1 MKITLGEEQVV
12 AIGPRY
18 EDSYWGQFQ
27 FVQMLKGENGKVAL
41 TFHNGDDVWE
51 ELGSADIW
59 YTTDN
64 RGETWEKLD
73 DPKKVKKGLR
83 LPNGDYLRHSG
94 RTSKALDLDKV
105 QAPVW
110 TGNYTI
116 PSDDLHAKSN
126 DVNKLP
132 LPAGHK
138 HDIWKQKHCVYHV
151 DRLPDGLYDHL
162 HAWPQLRTKA
172 GAEEETLEWAELKNW
187 GNMGL
192 QMVFPTTRNVAIPL
206 MPQFLGRSY
215 QQGPD
220 GKLWAATYW
229 AGMNPK
235 NGAYSPYC
243 SVYVLNSEDD
253 GHSWT
258 LQGHVPYIPDNDEY
272 ENAFMVGGFSETA
285 LIFNQDGSMSM
296 ILRITDVLMGD
307 KEWAPS
313 YITRSTDQGKTWS
326 KPVRFDD
333 VGVLPGVCQMGDVT
347 LAIYGRPGIYVRGTT
362 DPAGMKWEEP
372 VEVMTNED
380 RSNLMNERPER
391 VNFHM
396 WAGSCCNCAIVA
408 LDDTHAM
415 IGYSDFYHLCEDGVR
430 RKSIKTR
437 IVTVEKD

>member
-27 FVQMLKGENGKVAL
+27 FVQMMPGDNGKIAL

-51 ELGSADIW
+51 ELGTADLW
-59 YTTDN
+59 YTTDDW
-64 RGETWEKLD
+64 GKTWKKLD
-73 DPKKVKKGLR
+73 DPKSIKKGLR
-83 LPNGDYLRHSG
+83 LPNGDYIRHDS
-94 RTSKALDLDKV
+94 RPAVALDLDKV
-105 QAPVW
+105 QAPVY

-116 PSDDLHAKSN
+116 PSDDLKAKSD

-132 LPAGHK
+132 LPAGHW
-138 HDIWKQKHCVYHV
+138 HDIWKQKHCTYHV
-151 DRLPDGLYDHL
+151 DQLPDGLYDHL
-162 HAWPQLRTKA
+162 HAWPILRTKA
-172 GAEEETLEWAELKNW
+172 GETEETKEWAELKNW
-187 GNMGL
+187 ENMGL
-192 QMVFPTTRNVAIPL
+192 QMVFPAGRNVAVPL
-206 MPQFLGRSY
+206 MPQFLGRSF

-229 AGMNPK
+229 TGMNPN
-235 NGAYSPYC
+235 NGAFTPYAN
-243 SVYVLNSEDD
+243 VFVLNSEDE
-253 GHSWT
+253 GRSWT
-258 LQGHVPYIPDNDEY
+258 LQGYVPYIPDNDEY
-272 ENAFMVGGFSETA
+272 EYSFMSGGFSETA
-285 LIFNQDGSMSM
+285 LMFNPDGSMSM
-296 ILRITDVLMGD
+296 ILRITDVFHGD

-313 YITRSTDQGKTWS
+313 YIIRSTDQGKTWS

-333 VGVLPGVCQMGDVT
+333 VGVLPGVCQMGDVR
-347 LAIYGRPGIYVRGTT
+347 LAIYGRPGIYVRATD
-362 DPAGMKWEEP
+362 DPAGIKWDAP

-380 RSNLMNERPER
+380 RSGLMNEPPVRP
-391 VNFHM
+391 NFHQ

-437 IVTVEKD
+437 IVTIEK